1 MIVNFV
7 CGHTL
12 QVPVDN
18 RDRKKMRENPGLCPD
33 CIKENIKNVNEESAK
48 QAAAEALPEL
58 SGSPKQIAWATTIR
72 ADMLKTVERYAVND
86 EEKELC
92 KKFLLSITEASRFIN
107 ARHATN
113 NYEVILNQAKKEM
126 IV

>member
-1 MIVNFV
+1 MIVNFS
-7 CGHTL
+7 CGHTK
-12 QVPVDN
+12 QVYVDN

-33 CIKENIKNVNEESAK
+33 CIKANIEKANEEAAK
-48 QAAAEALPEL
+48 QAAAEGFPAL

-72 ADMLKTVERYAVND
+72 ADMLKTVERYATND

-92 KKFLLSITEASRFIN
+92 KKFLLSITEASKFIN

-113 NYEVILNQAKKEM
+113 NYQVILNQAKKEM
-126 IV
+126 NV